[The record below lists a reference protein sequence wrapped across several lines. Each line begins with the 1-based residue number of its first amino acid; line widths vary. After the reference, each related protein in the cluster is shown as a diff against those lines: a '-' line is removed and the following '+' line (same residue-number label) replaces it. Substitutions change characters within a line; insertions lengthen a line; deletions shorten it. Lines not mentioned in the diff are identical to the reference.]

1 MPEAATAPA
10 GAPSPAGAPGQPQQ
24 PNAPKPGETPA
35 QAEAR
40 MLKRKTG
47 NGEVEIP
54 ESEVWANY
62 DKGRGS
68 AQLLSKANE
77 RREEALKAKTYAD
90 GVLSRLKDK
99 GNVREVLRDLGYT
112 KEDLRAM
119 SEAEIIEAINEEKMT
134 PAERRAYEAE
144 QKVKQYETEKQKAER
159 EKQEAAHSEAVER
172 HKDELANL
180 FLSTMES
187 TGLPKSAGR
196 FVMHRMAHLYAQNEQ
211 AGLESSP
218 EEMAAY
224 VMEGFRA
231 EHKGVVG
238 NLKGEQLVEFLG
250 PEAVKEVLRVHLEK
264 ARAKRGVP
272 GAPRVA
278 PEPKP
283 AAPVD
288 PRRGRVDFR
297 ALREGR

>member
-1 MPEAATAPA
+1 MPESAPAPA

-35 QAEAR
+35 QTEAR

-68 AQLLSKANE
+68 AQLLSKVE
-77 RREEALKAKTYAD
+77 QRRQEALKAKAEAD
-90 GVLSRLKDK
+90 GLLKRLKDDPRAALREL
-99 GNVREVLRDLGYT
+99 GVDVRAL
-112 KEDLRAM
+112 
-119 SEAEIIEAINEEKMT
+119 SERTILDEIELEKMT
-134 PAERRAYEAE
+134 PAERKLYERE
-144 QKVKQYETEKQKAER
+144 QEIKKWETEKQKAER
-159 EKQEAAHSEAVER
+159 EKQEAAHAEEVER

-180 FLSTMES
+180 FLSTMEA
-187 TGLPKSAGR
+187 TGLPKSSGR

-238 NLKGEQLVEFLG
+238 NLKGEQLVDFLG
-250 PEAVKEVLRVHLEK
+250 PEAVKEVLRFHLEK
-264 ARAKRGVP
+264 ARAKRGLP
-272 GAPRVA
+272 AGAPRVA

-288 PRRGRVDFR
+288 PRRGKVDFR